1 MKLLLN
7 SIFIIYL
14 LATYSVPILADEA
27 GVEANEES
35 SEQSGTIRGGV
46 PLSEEE
52 LEQRIGRYGE
62 VEEIPENFEFAM
74 AENKLWLDNHL
85 GNITEPTSLYYEF
98 EKSGSYEDGF
108 TDSVFLKVV
117 ELNEDGTKNTLL
129 DFFTAERKQR
139 IPEGNTTNI
148 RGNPVLGI
156 YMNGDVFDMARITGG
171 KSDRYK
177 YFLKQIKVALRE
189 TAKIESITFSYNGKE
204 YQGEKIFFT
213 PYVKDPHRRDFEK
226 FADKYYEIVI
236 SEEIPG
242 KIYQITTIIPDVS
255 SESAEPLVMETLK
268 LIDVKNHDS

>member
-27 GVEANEES
+27 GAEANEES

-189 TAKIESITFSYNGKE
+189 TAKIESITFSYNGNE

-213 PYVKDPHRRDFEK
+213 PYIEDPHRRDFEK
-226 FADKYYEIVI
+226 FADKYYEVVI
-236 SEEIPG
+236 SDDIPG
-242 KIYQITTIIPDVS
+242 KLYRITTIIPDTS
-255 SESAEPLVMETLK
+255 SETAEPLIVETLK
-268 LIDVKNHDS
+268 LIDVKHDS

>member
-7 SIFIIYL
+7 SVVIMYVLVIYSAL
-14 LATYSVPILADEA
+14 VFADGHDKSNQENP
-27 GVEANEES
+27 EKSNI
-35 SEQSGTIRGGV
+35 IRGGI
-46 PLSEEE
+46 PLTEDEIKAN
-52 LEQRIGRYGE
+52 IGRYGE
-62 VEEIPENFEFAM
+62 VEEIPEDFEFAT

-98 EKSGSYEDGF
+98 EKSGSYEDAF
-108 TDSVFLKVV
+108 VDSVFLKVV

-148 RGNPVLGI
+148 KGNPVLGI

-171 KSDRYK
+171 KSNRYK
-177 YFLKQIKVALRE
+177 YFLKQIKIALRE
-189 TAKIESITFSYNGKE
+189 TAIVEPITFSYKGKD

-213 PYVKDPHRRDFEK
+213 PYVKDPHRREFEK
-226 FADKYYEIVI
+226 FADKYYEIVL
-236 SEEIPG
+236 SDEIPG
-242 KIYQITTIIPDVS
+242 KLYQITTIIPDAS

-268 LIDVKNHDS
+268 LIDVTNHDS

>member
-7 SIFIIYL
+7 SLLIIYL
-14 LATYSVPILADEA
+14 FATHSVLIFADETDA
-27 GVEANEES
+27 EVTGEKPEFSNTV
-35 SEQSGTIRGGV
+35 RGGKS
-46 PLSEEE
+46 LSEEE
-52 LEQRIGRYGE
+52 IESKIGRYGE
-62 VEEIPENFEFAM
+62 VEEIPEGFEFAT

-85 GNITEPTSLYYEF
+85 GNITQPTSLYYEF

-108 TDSVFLKVV
+108 IDSVFLKVV
-117 ELNEDGTKNTLL
+117 ELNKDGTKNALL
-129 DFFTAERKQR
+129 DFFTAERKQK

-148 RGNPVLGI
+148 KGNPVLGI

-171 KSDRYK
+171 KADRYR

-189 TAKIESITFSYNGKE
+189 TAKIESTTFSYNGKE

-226 FADKYYEIVI
+226 FADKYYEIVL
-236 SEEIPG
+236 SDEIPG
-242 KIYQITTIIPDVS
+242 KLYQITTIIPDAS
-255 SESAEPLVMETLK
+255 SETAEPLVMETLK

>member
-226 FADKYYEIVI
+226 FADKYYEIVL
-236 SEEIPG
+236 SDEIPG
-242 KIYQITTIIPDVS
+242 KIYQITTIIPDAS
-255 SESAEPLVMETLK
+255 SETAEPLVMETLK

>member
-7 SIFIIYL
+7 SIFIMYL
-14 LATYSVPILADEA
+14 MTTHSTTILADEA
-27 GVEANEES
+27 GVEVKEES
-35 SEQSGTIRGGV
+35 SEHSGTVRGGV
-46 PLSEEE
+46 PLSEDE
-52 LEQRIGRYGE
+52 LENRIGRYGE
-62 VEEIPENFEFAM
+62 IEEIPENFEFAD
-74 AENKLWLDNHL
+74 AEKMLWQDNHL
-85 GNITEPTSLYYEF
+85 GNITQPTSLYYEF

-139 IPEGNTTNI
+139 IPEGSTTNI

-226 FADKYYEIVI
+226 FADKYYEIVL
-236 SEEIPG
+236 SDEIPG
-242 KIYQITTIIPDVS
+242 KIYQITTIIPDAS
-255 SESAEPLVMETLK
+255 SETAEPLVMETLK
-268 LIDVKNHDS
+268 LVDVKNHDS

>member
-7 SIFIIYL
+7 SLLIIYL
-14 LATYSVPILADEA
+14 FATHSVLIFADETDA
-27 GVEANEES
+27 EVTGEKPEFSNTV
-35 SEQSGTIRGGV
+35 RGGKS
-46 PLSEEE
+46 LSEEE
-52 LEQRIGRYGE
+52 IESKIGRYGE
-62 VEEIPENFEFAM
+62 VEEIPEGFEFAT

-85 GNITEPTSLYYEF
+85 SNITQPTSLYYEF

-108 TDSVFLKVV
+108 IDSVFLKVV
-117 ELNEDGTKNTLL
+117 ELNKDGTKNALL
-129 DFFTAERKQR
+129 DFFTAERKQK

-148 RGNPVLGI
+148 KGNPVLGI

-171 KSDRYK
+171 KADRYR

-189 TAKIESITFSYNGKE
+189 TAKIESTTFSYNGKE

-226 FADKYYEIVI
+226 FADKYYEIVL
-236 SEEIPG
+236 SDEIPG
-242 KIYQITTIIPDVS
+242 KLYQITTIIPDAS
-255 SESAEPLVMETLK
+255 SETAEPLVMETLK

>member
-27 GVEANEES
+27 GAEANEES

-156 YMNGDVFDMARITGG
+156 YMNGDVFDMARLTGG

-189 TAKIESITFSYNGKE
+189 TAKIESITFSYNGNE

-213 PYVKDPHRRDFEK
+213 PYIEDPHRRDFEK
-226 FADKYYEIVI
+226 FADKYYEVVI
-236 SEEIPG
+236 SDDIPG
-242 KIYQITTIIPDVS
+242 KLYRITTIIPDTS
-255 SESAEPLVMETLK
+255 SETAEPLIVETLK
-268 LIDVKNHDS
+268 LIDVKHDS

>member
-7 SIFIIYL
+7 SLLIIYL
-14 LATYSVPILADEA
+14 FATHSVLIFADETDA
-27 GVEANEES
+27 EVTGEKPEFSNTV
-35 SEQSGTIRGGV
+35 RGGKS
-46 PLSEEE
+46 LSEEE
-52 LEQRIGRYGE
+52 IESKIGRYGE
-62 VEEIPENFEFAM
+62 AEEIPEGFEFAT

-85 GNITEPTSLYYEF
+85 GNITQPTSLYYEF

-108 TDSVFLKVV
+108 IDSVFLKVV
-117 ELNEDGTKNTLL
+117 ELNKDGTKNALL
-129 DFFTAERKQR
+129 DFFTAERKQK

-148 RGNPVLGI
+148 KGNPVLGI

-171 KSDRYK
+171 KADRYR

-189 TAKIESITFSYNGKE
+189 TAKIESTTFSYNGKE

-226 FADKYYEIVI
+226 FADKYYEIVL
-236 SEEIPG
+236 SDEIPG
-242 KIYQITTIIPDVS
+242 KLYQITTIIPDAS
-255 SESAEPLVMETLK
+255 SETAEPLVMETLK

>member
-14 LATYSVPILADEA
+14 LATYSVPILADETGA
-27 GVEANEES
+27 EANEES

-52 LEQRIGRYGE
+52 IEKRIGRYGE

-156 YMNGDVFDMARITGG
+156 YMNGDVFDMARLTGG

-189 TAKIESITFSYNGKE
+189 TAKIESITFSYNGNE

-213 PYVKDPHRRDFEK
+213 PYIEDPHRRDFEK
-226 FADKYYEIVI
+226 FADKYYEVVI
-236 SEEIPG
+236 SDDIPG
-242 KIYQITTIIPDVS
+242 KLYRITTIIPDTS
-255 SESAEPLVMETLK
+255 SETAEPLIVETLK
-268 LIDVKNHDS
+268 LIDVKHDS

>member
-7 SIFIIYL
+7 SLLIIYL
-14 LATYSVPILADEA
+14 FATHSVLIFADETDA
-27 GVEANEES
+27 EVTGEKPEFSNTV
-35 SEQSGTIRGGV
+35 RGGKS
-46 PLSEEE
+46 LSEEE
-52 LEQRIGRYGE
+52 IESKIGRYGE
-62 VEEIPENFEFAM
+62 AEEIPEGFEFAT

-85 GNITEPTSLYYEF
+85 GNITQPTSLYYEF

-108 TDSVFLKVV
+108 IDSVFLKVV
-117 ELNEDGTKNTLL
+117 ELNKDGTKNALL
-129 DFFTAERKQR
+129 DFFTAERKQK

-148 RGNPVLGI
+148 KGNPVLGI

-171 KSDRYK
+171 KAERYRH
-177 YFLKQIKVALRE
+177 FQKQIKVALRE
-189 TAKIESITFSYNGKE
+189 TAIVESTTFSYNGKE
-204 YQGEKIFFT
+204 YEGEKIFFT
-213 PYVKDPHRRDFEK
+213 PYIKDPHRRDFEK